1 MSKFNKNNM
10 KGKSEYEITKTRYEA
25 EREKIKEKL
34 DSECPECG
42 YTDIWNG
49 MITDGEYNYY
59 TCKECGTEWKVL
71 REDYKNRRSC
81 LQEEFL
87 LEFAP
92 SAFAIVLTIILVIA
106 PTFIFTILSLK

>member
-1 MSKFNKNNM
+1 M
-10 KGKSEYEITKTRYEA
+10 KGKPEYEIIKTRYEV

-49 MITDGEYNYY
+49 MITDGEYDYY
-59 TCKECGTEWKVL
+59 TCRKCGVEWKIL

-81 LQEEFL
+81 LQKEFL
-87 LEFAP
+87 LELITSGFVVAL
-92 SAFAIVLTIILVIA
+92 AITFIILN
-106 PTFIFTILSLK
+106 LN

>member
-1 MSKFNKNNM
+1 M
-10 KGKSEYEITKTRYEA
+10 KHKPEYEIIKTRFDV

-49 MITDGEYNYY
+49 GITDGEYDYY
-59 TCKECGTEWKVL
+59 TCRKCGVEWKVL

-81 LQEEFL
+81 LQKEEFL
-87 LEFAP
+87 L
-92 SAFAIVLTIILVIA
+92 I
-106 PTFIFTILSLK
+106 FITTLFTIGLILIFVISKYQIK